1 MKKAIFSYIVCF
13 IIVSCNSNKTIDD
26 YRFENNSL
34 ITIKEYTNQDITNL
48 FILCKTWGFMR
59 YYHPKIVQG
68 EQNWDYELFRVMPS
82 ILEAKSAKQR
92 NRILNH
98 WLKKQEKVKPET
110 TILLKGTERSVPDF
124 RWLEEANLGRAAKRL
139 IEIKTGK
146 KDFYPTQ
153 DSILLVEKILKKD
166 EIYAELSALPD
177 VGFRLLV
184 LFRYWNIIEYF
195 SPHKDIIGQNWDKI
209 LLAAIPKFIE
219 VDNENDYRLLL
230 LELVASINDGHAKIH
245 GAIIDRQLGRNQI
258 PVRISFIE
266 EKAVVIEKYGIDS
279 PFETDKSLNIG
290 DIIIAVNDIPI
301 DSIIMRQTPY
311 TSASNYP
318 AKLREIARNLLRT
331 KDSRLKI
338 TYDRNNIVQSDS
350 FATYNQLSLFSLSNP
365 SLYSQLTKDHAYIYM
380 GGRKDD
386 QTPKDIDAKGI
397 IIDLRC
403 YPNEESVKYMD
414 SLPLYSNSVSCA
426 IFAVPVLPG
435 VFIFRDNIPTTKIG
449 SENLN
454 YFKGKKVILVDIETQ
469 SWAEFMAMS
478 YRCAPNSIIIGSPS
492 AGANGDI
499 LPIILPGAIRTMIT
513 GLGVYFPNGRG
524 VQRTGI
530 IPDIEVKQTIK
541 GVRNGR
547 DELIEEAIKII
558 NG

>member
-338 TYDRNNIVQSDS
+338 TYDRNNIVQS
-350 FATYNQLSLFSLSNP
+350 
-365 SLYSQLTKDHAYIYM
+365 
-380 GGRKDD
+380 
-386 QTPKDIDAKGI
+386 KGHKTN
-397 IIDLRC
+397 C
-403 YPNEESVKYMD
+403 
-414 SLPLYSNSVSCA
+414 
-426 IFAVPVLPG
+426 
-435 VFIFRDNIPTTKIG
+435 T
-449 SENLN
+449 
-454 YFKGKKVILVDIETQ
+454 
-469 SWAEFMAMS
+469 
-478 YRCAPNSIIIGSPS
+478 
-492 AGANGDI
+492 
-499 LPIILPGAIRTMIT
+499 
-513 GLGVYFPNGRG
+513 
-524 VQRTGI
+524 
-530 IPDIEVKQTIK
+530 
-541 GVRNGR
+541 
-547 DELIEEAIKII
+547 
-558 NG
+558 